1 MKVIRLTHGSGVVRN
16 MGNYESVR
24 IYNEVE
30 VTINEG
36 DSVKDAHATLRE
48 AVEKLNQQ
56 DLKRILGE

>member
-1 MKVIRLTHGSGVVRN
+1 MKVIKLTHGQGVVKN
-16 MGNYESVR
+16 TGNYESIR

-30 VTINEG
+30 VIINKE
-36 DSVKDAHATLRE
+36 DSVKEAHATLRE